1 MIKYIF
7 HNVFLKT
14 WRCFFIFC
22 TNFLV
27 VLQEKITRIYA
38 GFS

>member
-1 MIKYIF
+1 MIEYTF
-7 HNVFLKT
+7 HLVFLKT
-14 WRCFFIFC
+14 SRCFFIFC

-38 GFS
+38 GIS